1 VGGNFVE
8 IFFILD
14 GGRNWCD
21 HKKSVEMNFVGFLGT
36 PFIFAQESCDI
47 LPCYCIDFILT
58 GAYFLR
64 ILKYPK

>member
-21 HKKSVEMNFVGFLGT
+21 HKKSVDMC
-36 PFIFAQESCDI
+36 FAQRWIS
-47 LPCYCIDFILT
+47 
-58 GAYFLR
+58 
-64 ILKYPK
+64 